1 MKNRKSFLTLG
12 ALCLAAFILW
22 TALVLVI
29 DVRPIGPEGSQVG
42 FAALNGFVHELTG
55 VNWTLY
61 TITDWLGLVPFAIV
75 GCFGLLG
82 LWQLIRRKKL
92 WQVDRDILVLGIF
105 YVVVLA
111 VYALFEVVPINYR
124 PVLVEGI
131 LEVSYPSSTTMLSL
145 CVIPTTMLQVAWR
158 FKTSWLRYGG
168 LGILGVF
175 GAFMVVGRLISGV
188 HWFSDI
194 FGGALLSAGLV
205 LLYYAFAKKEA

>member
-12 ALCLAAFILW
+12 ALCLAVFILW

-61 TITDWLGLVPFAIV
+61 TITDYLGLVPFAIV

-92 WQVDRDILVLGIF
+92 WQVDRDILALGIF

-111 VYALFEVVPINYR
+111 VYALFEVLPINYR

-145 CVIPTTMLQVAWR
+145 CVIPTTMLQGP
-158 FKTSWLRYGG
+158 GG
-168 LGILGVF
+168 LRPPGCGMAVWEFWVF
-175 GAFMVVGRLISGV
+175 
-188 HWFSDI
+188 
-194 FGGALLSAGLV
+194 SAPLWWWAG
-205 LLYYAFAKKEA
+205 

>member
-12 ALCLAAFILW
+12 ALCLAVFILW

-61 TITDWLGLVPFAIV
+61 TITDYLGLVPFAIV

-92 WQVDRDILVLGIF
+92 WQVDRDILALGIF

-158 FKTSWLRYGG
+158 FKTTWLRYGG

-205 LLYYAFAKKEA
+205 LLYCAFAKKEA